1 VLLAALL
8 IWALKNAPLSEIW
21 SALKDLQAW
30 QILGLLAFNSVILML
45 ITTRWWVI
53 LRAEN
58 GNVPLFRLFG
68 YRLAAFGL
76 SYFTLGPQV
85 GGEPLQVV
93 SLQRFHRLSYARATA
108 SVIMDK
114 LLEFIANFLF
124 LAGGLVAVIRVGI
137 LAKNG
142 ISLTGSV
149 VPLAAILLLPVLYTG
164 LLYLGFYPV
173 GAALRSILPN
183 ASGANLPRLLVVSER
198 MAAAFTRRHASAMVV
213 ALAVSLAGWLGMTA
227 EYWLM
232 GHFLGMQLT
241 PWQALAGVT
250 MALLSFLLPIPAGLG
265 ALEASQLLALGAMG
279 YQPAEALSLTLLI
292 RGRDIFFAGL
302 GLLLA
307 GRRFGSR

>member
-1 VLLAALL
+1 
-8 IWALKNAPLSEIW
+8 LSEIW
-21 SALKDLQAW
+21 AVLKELQGW
-30 QILGLLAFNSVILML
+30 QILGLLAFNSVILL
-45 ITTRWWVI
+45 LVTARWWVI

-58 GNVPLFRLFG
+58 GNVPMHRLFG

-76 SYFTLGPQV
+76 SYFTLGPQA

-164 LLYLGFYPV
+164 LLYLGFYPL

-183 ASGANLPRLLVVSER
+183 ASGAGLSRLLVVSER
-198 MAAAFTRRHASAMVV
+198 MAAAFTRRHASAMAI
-213 ALAVSLAGWLGMTA
+213 ALAVSLAGWFGMTA

-232 GHFLGMQLT
+232 AHFLGIQLT

-265 ALEASQLLALGAMG
+265 ALEASQVLALGAMG
-279 YQPAEALSLTLLI
+279 FQPAEALSLALLI
-292 RGRDIFFAGL
+292 RGRDTFFAGL

>member
-1 VLLAALL
+1 VVY
-8 IWALKNAPLSEIW
+8 
-21 SALKDLQAW
+21 LQ
-30 QILGLLAFNSVILML
+30 N
-45 ITTRWWVI
+45 
-53 LRAEN
+53 
-58 GNVPLFRLFG
+58 
-68 YRLAAFGL
+68 
-76 SYFTLGPQV
+76 
-85 GGEPLQVV
+85 
-93 SLQRFHRLSYARATA
+93 FHRLSYPRATA

-142 ISLTGSV
+142 IALTGSV
-149 VPLAAILLLPVLYTG
+149 VPLAAILLLPVLYTV
-164 LLYLGFYPV
+164 LLYLGFYPLGTAIRGV
-173 GAALRSILPN
+173 LPGAG
-183 ASGANLPRLLVVSER
+183 GAKKLPRLLVVSER
-198 MAAAFTRRHASAMVV
+198 MAAAFTRRHASAMAV
-213 ALAVSLAGWLGMTA
+213 ALAVSLAGWLGMTV

-265 ALEASQLLALGAMG
+265 TLEASQLLALGAMG
-279 YQPAEALSLTLLI
+279 FQPAEALSLTLLI
-292 RGRDIFFAGL
+292 RGRDTFFAGL